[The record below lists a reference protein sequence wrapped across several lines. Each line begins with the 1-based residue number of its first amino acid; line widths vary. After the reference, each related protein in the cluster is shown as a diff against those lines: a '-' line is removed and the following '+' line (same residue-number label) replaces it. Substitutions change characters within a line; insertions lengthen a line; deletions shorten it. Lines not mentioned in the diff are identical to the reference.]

1 MRICGLAVILFLAS
15 VSAALAQTKITLSV
29 DATDAARNMLH
40 SKLTIPVRPGPLT
53 LFYPEWI
60 PGEHTPTGTINDVVG
75 LKLIANGKP
84 IPWRRDDLEMFA
96 FHCDIPPGVT
106 TLDVTFDDVTQPE
119 TTASAKLARIK
130 WNRLLVYPQGANSD
144 AVTVKASLKL
154 PVGWRFASALPVA
167 NDNRA
172 GDRGDNRAD
181 NRGDN
186 SNNSGDNSNDN
197 RGDNSNNRDN
207 RDNRTNNKAE
217 LQFKEVSL
225 TQLVDSPAIIG
236 ANFRN
241 FPLTSS
247 GTMHEM
253 DVMADTP
260 TGLTLKPETLTGL
273 KNLVQEAYAL
283 FGARHYRSY
292 KFLVT
297 LSDHGGSEGLE
308 HHESSEDG
316 VGENA
321 FGDELELLD
330 FAELMGHEYAHSW
343 NGKYRRPAGLA
354 TPDFEQPQKAELL
367 WVYEG
372 LTQYLGKVLPTRS
385 GLWSAEDF
393 REAMAAVA
401 AEMEN
406 QSGRQWRPLVD
417 TAVAV
422 QLTYPSPRAW
432 MNSRR
437 RVDYY
442 DEGSLVWLEA
452 DVLIRTRS
460 NGKLSLDDFCRRFH
474 GGGQDTA
481 PAVKPYTFDDIVNT
495 LNEVTPYDWRGFLNA
510 RINAVN
516 PHAPVGGIT
525 NGGWKLVFTD
535 KPNTEI
541 RIADHGRK
549 SVDLSFSLGALL
561 KDDGTV
567 MDVNPNLAAFKAG
580 VAPGMK
586 ILSVNGRT
594 WSTDVLHEAITSAKN
609 STAPIE
615 LVVENGSFTET
626 YRVNYHDGER
636 YPHLERDN
644 SKPDVL
650 SEVIK
655 SRARR

>member
-1 MRICGLAVILFLAS
+1 MKPIQMCRRAVLLFAVLLSFAT
-15 VSAALAQTKITLSV
+15 VSAAIAQAQTTMTLSV

-75 LKLIANGKP
+75 LKLTANGKP
-84 IPWRRDDLEMFA
+84 IAWRRDDLEMFA
-96 FHCDIPPGVT
+96 FHCEIPQGVT

-144 AVTVKASLKL
+144 SVTVKASLKL
-154 PVGWRFASALPVA
+154 PSNWRFASALPIT
-167 NDNRA
+167 
-172 GDRGDNRAD
+172 
-181 NRGDN
+181 
-186 SNNSGDNSNDN
+186 NDN
-197 RGDNSNNRDN
+197 RG
-207 RDNRTNNKAE
+207 E
-217 LQFKEVSL
+217 LNFKEVSL

-236 ANFRN
+236 ANFRT
-241 FPLTSS
+241 FPLSSS

-253 DVMADTP
+253 DVMADT
-260 TGLTLKPETLTGL
+260 TAALTLKPETLTGL

-283 FGARHYRSY
+283 FGARHYGSY

-321 FGDELELLD
+321 FSDELELLD

-385 GLWSAEDF
+385 GLWSADDF

-474 GGGQDTA
+474 GGGQDT
-481 PAVKPYTFDDIVNT
+481 PPSVKPYTFDDIVNT
-495 LNEVTPYDWRGFLNA
+495 LNEVTPYDWRSFLNA
-510 RINAVN
+510 RINAVA

-541 RIADHGRK
+541 RIADHARK
-549 SVDLSFSLGALL
+549 SMDLSFSLGALL
-561 KDDGTV
+561 KEDGTV

-580 VAPGMK
+580 LAPGMK
-586 ILSVNGRT
+586 IVSVNGRT
-594 WSTDVLHEAITSAKN
+594 WSTDVLHGAITAAKN
-609 STAPIE
+609 NAAPIE

-644 SKPDVL
+644 SKPDVIG
-650 SEVIK
+650 EVIK
-655 SRARR
+655 SRAH